1 MKRII
6 FIAAWLML
14 SLSAAAQS
22 YYGNDDVYDD
32 YTYDIANDLDL
43 TGEQWHTNEASILA
57 ANNSQYIVIC
67 GPSRYRYTLGSL
79 NIPVYERLWHQRIS
93 LCRPYYHNRCLGWY
107 VVAGLI
113 HYFIYPDGRWCRLD
127 YEPYYYSY
135 RYHVAHCRRIN
146 FYGWHFWHG
155 RHHHGYH
162 GTCYHPR
169 RQDMYRPSRH
179 HHYREH
185 NYDRHAP
192 ARRSYDN
199 RPPRR
204 YSEPQRQPERRVS
217 RETYRQN
224 EHSVRNNSPN
234 RQRHYAP
241 AERNRPSRHSGSRPV
256 ERERGRSGRH

>member
-6 FIAAWLML
+6 FIAVWLML

-22 YYGNDDVYDD
+22 YYGDDVYND
-32 YTYDIANDLDL
+32 YAYDIADDLDL
-43 TGEQWHTNEASILA
+43 TGEQWHTDEASILA

-67 GPSRYRYTLGSL
+67 GPSRYRYTLGNL
-79 NIPVYERLWHQRIS
+79 NIPAYERLWHQRVS

-113 HYFIYPDGRWCRLD
+113 HYFIYPDGRWYRLD

-146 FYGWHFWHG
+146 FYNWHFWHG

-169 RQDMYRPSRH
+169 RSDIH
-179 HHYREH
+179 HPNRYT
-185 NYDRHAP
+185 P
-192 ARRSYDN
+192 ARRSYDS

-204 YSEPQRQPERRVS
+204 YSEPQRLPERKVS
-217 RETYRQN
+217 REVYRQN
-224 EHSVRNNSPN
+224 ERSVRNASPS
-234 RQRHYAP
+234 RPRHYAP
-241 AERNRPSRHSGSRPV
+241 ADRNRPSRHSGSGPV
-256 ERERGRSGRH
+256 ERERGRFGRH